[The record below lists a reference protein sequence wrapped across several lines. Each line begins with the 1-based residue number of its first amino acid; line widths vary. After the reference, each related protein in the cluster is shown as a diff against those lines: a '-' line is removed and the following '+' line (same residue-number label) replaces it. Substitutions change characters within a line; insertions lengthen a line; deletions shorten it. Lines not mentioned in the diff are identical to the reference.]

1 MKNRVFILAACLC
14 AMILLQLQCNLISW
28 QGQNLTITVEV
39 QRTGNVDTDGSNYTS
54 NDLVDLA
61 AEIEEAGVD
70 LGGYSIQSTQLM
82 DIQLIVHDLVSG
94 GNATFREFQ
103 LSFRRITPPVYKT
116 LFNWVS
122 NNQHNLNTILNAP
135 MTAWNELT
143 IDADGKRTLENYF
156 SADPPPEIILISEI
170 FGFADGPV
178 NFSATVTIKVQV
190 TLTPN

>member
-1 MKNRVFILAACLC
+1 MRLDLV
-14 AMILLQLQCNLISW
+14 SW
-28 QGQNLTITVEV
+28 QGQNLTITLEI

-61 AEIEEAGVD
+61 AELDEAGVD

-82 DIQLIVHDLVSG
+82 DIQVIVHDLVSG
-94 GNATFREFQ
+94 GNATFREFK
-103 LSFRRITPPVYKT
+103 LSLRRITPPVYKT

-135 MTAWNELT
+135 LTAWNELT
-143 IDADGKRTLENYF
+143 IDADGKSTLENYF
-156 SADPPPEIILISEI
+156 SADPAPEIILISEI

-190 TLTPN
+190 TLAPN